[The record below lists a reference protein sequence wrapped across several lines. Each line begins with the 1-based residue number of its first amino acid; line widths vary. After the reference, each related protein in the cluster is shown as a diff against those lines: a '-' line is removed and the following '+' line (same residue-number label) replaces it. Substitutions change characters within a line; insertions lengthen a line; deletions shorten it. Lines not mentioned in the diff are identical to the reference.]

1 MEECY
6 KQLMRKVNITE
17 KEEKGF
23 WQNLSL
29 NRVIELDDKQN
40 LNEILAS
47 SLSLLQSRNRLTRKT
62 VLERTISL
70 WN

>member
-23 WQNLSL
+23 WQDLSL
-29 NRVIELDDKQN
+29 NRVIELDEKQN
-40 LNEILAS
+40 LNEVLTS
-47 SLSLLQSRNRLTRKT
+47 SLGLLQSRNRLTRKT
-62 VLERTISL
+62 VLERVLSL